1 MADLSSTEFSE
12 ISLPT
17 DKEKK
22 NVTKTNFK
30 KQTYSNFGLRYK
42 ILEFFQNSQP
52 IIVCLLCILMAIVV
66 PLGGLHVFQFSLVGC
81 WIRRFV

>member
-12 ISLPT
+12 ISLPI

-30 KQTYSNFGLRYK
+30 KQNYSNFGLRYK

-66 PLGGLHVFQFSLVGC
+66 PLGGLHVV
-81 WIRRFV
+81 

>member
-1 MADLSSTEFSE
+1 MADMSSTEFSD
-12 ISLPT
+12 ISLPI

-22 NVTKTNFK
+22 NAAKTNFK

-66 PLGGLHVFQFSLVGC
+66 PLGGLNVD
-81 WIRRFV
+81 